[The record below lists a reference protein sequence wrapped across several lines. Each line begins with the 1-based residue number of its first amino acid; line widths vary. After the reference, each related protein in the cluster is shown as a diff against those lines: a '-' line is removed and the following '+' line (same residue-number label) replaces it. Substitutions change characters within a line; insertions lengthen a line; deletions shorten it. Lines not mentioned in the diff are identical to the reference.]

1 MQKATK
7 AADNVYYLARIRAAA
22 YNDQLNSRE
31 AAAEVVCIERTRLAN
46 IELGNLNPHPEEV
59 NLMASTYNAPDLINY
74 YCAHQ
79 CPVGC
84 GRIDALNPRNLESAA
99 LKIERLT
106 RNIDAIAQDISD
118 IAEDG
123 QITADERKLFDC
135 RLRQLRDL
143 KKSIEE
149 LILIAEETNG
159 GTSP

>member
-7 AADNVYYLARIRAAA
+7 AADNVYYQARIRAAD

-84 GRIDALNPRNLESAA
+84 GRIDELNPRNLESAA

-123 QITADERKLFDC
+123 KITADERKLFDC
-135 RLRQLRDL
+135 RLQQLREL